1 LKRYKK
7 YIMPYKSAF
16 ICGPILMLTEVAG
29 EIALP
34 KMMSLIINNGVA
46 NKDMGYIIWMGIAM
60 VLTALVMAGGGIGAA
75 YFAAK
80 AFFKEMKEFDYKG
93 MNRYVKDWGE
103 GGQLVS
109 AFYMVPSG
117 KKYFAKCA
125 SKMSYRIISTKKK
138 GNKADVKVKFR
149 YVNCEDFTFNFC
161 MNAFYYMADGKLDN
175 LSSMSEKQVIKLVN
189 GIIDKSQK
197 DTKFNRFKT
206 KTVTIRFVKA
216 KNCWKVQK
224 VSDKLADV
232 MMANFAS
239 NLQNLATFSIS
250 SACGE
255 KSAYVIPE
263 TSEYG
268 TVQKKVLV
276 KVLKN
281 IYGRKPELS
290 A

>member
-1 LKRYKK
+1 
-7 YIMPYKSAF
+7 M
-16 ICGPILMLTEVAG
+16 
-29 EIALP
+29 
-34 KMMSLIINNGVA
+34 
-46 NKDMGYIIWMGIAM
+46 
-60 VLTALVMAGGGIGAA
+60 
-75 YFAAK
+75 
-80 AFFKEMKEFDYKG
+80 
-93 MNRYVKDWGE
+93 
-103 GGQLVS
+103 
-109 AFYMVPSG
+109 
-117 KKYFAKCA
+117 
-125 SKMSYRIISTKKK
+125 
-138 GNKADVKVKFR
+138 
-149 YVNCEDFTFNFC
+149 
-161 MNAFYYMADGKLDN
+161 
-175 LSSMSEKQVIKLVN
+175 
-189 GIIDKSQK
+189 
-197 DTKFNRFKT
+197 
-206 KTVTIRFVKA
+206 
-216 KNCWKVQK
+216 K

>member
-1 LKRYKK
+1 MKK
-7 YIMPYKSAF
+7 IH
-16 ICGPILMLTEVAG
+16 
-29 EIALP
+29 ALV
-34 KMMSLIINNGVA
+34 MSLIMLFI
-46 NKDMGYIIWMGIAM
+46 
-60 VLTALVMAGGGIGAA
+60 VLAPAQNVEAAGKSLKVSE
-75 YFAAK
+75 K

-125 SKMSYRIISTKKK
+125 SKMSYRIIST
-138 GNKADVKVKFR
+138 
-149 YVNCEDFTFNFC
+149 
-161 MNAFYYMADGKLDN
+161 
-175 LSSMSEKQVIKLVN
+175 
-189 GIIDKSQK
+189 
-197 DTKFNRFKT
+197 
-206 KTVTIRFVKA
+206 

>member
-1 LKRYKK
+1 MKK
-7 YIMPYKSAF
+7 IH
-16 ICGPILMLTEVAG
+16 
-29 EIALP
+29 ALV
-34 KMMSLIINNGVA
+34 MSLIMLFI
-46 NKDMGYIIWMGIAM
+46 
-60 VLTALVMAGGGIGAA
+60 VLAPAQNVEAAGKSLKVSE
-75 YFAAK
+75 K

-161 MNAFYYMADGKLDN
+161 MSAFYY
-175 LSSMSEKQVIKLVN
+175 
-189 GIIDKSQK
+189 
-197 DTKFNRFKT
+197 
-206 KTVTIRFVKA
+206 
-216 KNCWKVQK
+216 KVQK

-239 NLQNLATFSIS
+239 NLQDLATFSIS

>member
-1 LKRYKK
+1 MKK
-7 YIMPYKSAF
+7 IH
-16 ICGPILMLTEVAG
+16 
-29 EIALP
+29 ALV
-34 KMMSLIINNGVA
+34 MSLIMLFI
-46 NKDMGYIIWMGIAM
+46 
-60 VLTALVMAGGGIGAA
+60 VLAPAQNVEAAGKSLKVSE
-75 YFAAK
+75 K

-93 MNRYVKDWGE
+93 MN
-103 GGQLVS
+103 
-109 AFYMVPSG
+109 
-117 KKYFAKCA
+117 
-125 SKMSYRIISTKKK
+125 
-138 GNKADVKVKFR
+138 R

-175 LSSMSEKQVIKLVN
+175 LSSMSEKQLIKLVN

>member
-1 LKRYKK
+1 MKK
-7 YIMPYKSAF
+7 IH
-16 ICGPILMLTEVAG
+16 
-29 EIALP
+29 ALV
-34 KMMSLIINNGVA
+34 MSLIMLFI
-46 NKDMGYIIWMGIAM
+46 
-60 VLTALVMAGGGIGAA
+60 VLAPAQNVEAAGKSLKVSE
-75 YFAAK
+75 K

-93 MNRYVKDWGE
+93 MN
-103 GGQLVS
+103 
-109 AFYMVPSG
+109 
-117 KKYFAKCA
+117 
-125 SKMSYRIISTKKK
+125 
-138 GNKADVKVKFR
+138 R

>member
-1 LKRYKK
+1 
-7 YIMPYKSAF
+7 MES
-16 ICGPILMLTEVAG
+16 LT
-29 EIALP
+29 P
-34 KMMSLIINNGVA
+34 
-46 NKDMGYIIWMGIAM
+46 
-60 VLTALVMAGGGIGAA
+60 
-75 YFAAK
+75 
-80 AFFKEMKEFDYKG
+80 
-93 MNRYVKDWGE
+93 
-103 GGQLVS
+103 GQ
-109 AFYMVPSG
+109 
-117 KKYFAKCA
+117 
-125 SKMSYRIISTKKK
+125 
-138 GNKADVKVKFR
+138 
-149 YVNCEDFTFNFC
+149 
-161 MNAFYYMADGKLDN
+161 
-175 LSSMSEKQVIKLVN
+175 QVIKLVN